1 MTFTNTMKQAK
12 KSFNIFKH
20 TTLLHKTLYLLGLI
34 IALCLMFNYGKLQ
47 VEGFE
52 EKTND
57 FKMNTEVS
65 DIYNDLYLSIYDNL
79 VFSKMKNDFEVGAL
93 IKQTNPSEQSYI
105 LDIGSGTGHHVSS
118 FKAHGLNSI
127 GIDVSPSMIKL
138 AKKTYPDLNFKL
150 GNVMNQNLFPDQTFT
165 HITCFYFTIYYI
177 QNKQLFFSNCMHWLK
192 PGGYLAIHLVNRD
205 LFDPIIPAG
214 NPFYIVSPQKYAKK
228 RITNTTV
235 HFDTIEY
242 KSDFNIKN
250 TVNSETN
257 PNAILTEV
265 LRNKKNGNVVKNEH
279 SFYMSTQ
286 ADIINIAKEIGF
298 IVLSKIEM
306 TKCQYENQYIYFLQ
320 KPN

>member
-52 EKTND
+52 EKTNE
-57 FKMNTEVS
+57 FKMNTEVA

-105 LDIGSGTGHHVSS
+105 LDIGSGTGHHISS

-150 GNVMNQNLFPDQTFT
+150 GNVMDQRLFPDQTFT

-192 PGGYLAIHLVNRD
+192 PGGYVVIHLVNRD

-235 HFDTIEY
+235 QFDTIEY

-250 TVNSETN
+250 TVNSETS

-265 LRNKKNGNVVKNEH
+265 LKNKKNGNVVKNEH
-279 SFYMSTQ
+279 NFYMSTQ

>member
-52 EKTND
+52 EKTNE
-57 FKMNTEVS
+57 FKMNTEVT

-93 IKQTNPSEQSYI
+93 IKQTSPNEQSYI
-105 LDIGSGTGHHVSS
+105 LDIGSGTGHHISS

-150 GNVMNQNLFPDQTFT
+150 GNVMDQSLFPDQTFT

-205 LFDPIIPAG
+205 VFDPIIPAG
-214 NPFYIVSPQKYAKK
+214 NPFYIISPQKYAKK

-250 TVNSETN
+250 TVNSETS

-265 LRNKKNGNVVKNEH
+265 LKNKKNGNVVKNEH
-279 SFYMSTQ
+279 NFYMSTQ

>member
-1 MTFTNTMKQAK
+1 MTFTNTMKHAK

-34 IALCLMFNYGKLQ
+34 IAICLMFNYGKLQ

-52 EKTND
+52 EKTNE
-57 FKMNTEVS
+57 FKMNTEVP

-79 VFSKMKNDFEVGAL
+79 LFSKMKNDFEVGAL
-93 IKQTNPSEQSYI
+93 INQTKPNEQSYI
-105 LDIGSGTGHHVSS
+105 LDIGSGTGHHISS

-127 GIDVSPSMIKL
+127 GIDVSPSMIKQS
-138 AKKTYPDLNFKL
+138 KKTYPDLTFKL
-150 GNVMNQNLFPDQTFT
+150 GNVIDQNLFPDQTFT

-177 QNKQLFFSNCMHWLK
+177 QNKQLFFNNCMYWLK

-228 RITNTTV
+228 RITNTIV

-250 TVNSETN
+250 TVNNETS

-265 LRNKKNGNVVKNEH
+265 LKNKKNGNVVKNEH
-279 SFYMSTQ
+279 NFYMSTQ
-286 ADIINIAKEIGF
+286 SDIINIAKEVGF

-306 TKCQYENQYIYFLQ
+306 NKCQYENQYIYFLQ

>member
-52 EKTND
+52 EKTNE
-57 FKMNTEVS
+57 FKMNTEVV

-105 LDIGSGTGHHVSS
+105 LDIGSGTGHHISS

-150 GNVMNQNLFPDQTFT
+150 GNVMDQSLFPDQTFT

-192 PGGYLAIHLVNRD
+192 PGGYMAIHLVNRD

-250 TVNSETN
+250 TVNSETS

-265 LRNKKNGNVVKNEH
+265 LKNKKNGNVVKNEH
-279 SFYMSTQ
+279 NFYMSTQ

>member
-52 EKTND
+52 EKTNE
-57 FKMNTEVS
+57 FKMNTEVA

-105 LDIGSGTGHHVSS
+105 LDIGSGTGHHISS

-150 GNVMNQNLFPDQTFT
+150 GNVMDQSLFPDQTFT

-250 TVNSETN
+250 TVNSETS

-265 LRNKKNGNVVKNEH
+265 LKNKKNGNVVKNEH
-279 SFYMSTQ
+279 NFYMSTQ

>member
-1 MTFTNTMKQAK
+1 MTFTNTIKQTK

-34 IALCLMFNYGKLQ
+34 IAVCLMFNYGKLQ

-52 EKTND
+52 EKTNE
-57 FKMNTEVS
+57 FKMNTEVT

-79 VFSKMKNDFEVGAL
+79 VFSKNKNDFEVGSL
-93 IKQTNPSEQSYI
+93 IKQTNPNEQSYI
-105 LDIGSGTGHHVSS
+105 LDIGSGTGHHISS

-127 GIDVSPSMIKL
+127 GIDVSPSMIKM

-150 GNVMNQNLFPDQTFT
+150 GNVMDKSLFPDQTFT

-192 PGGYLAIHLVNRD
+192 PGGYMAIHLVNRD

-250 TVNSETN
+250 TVNSETS

-265 LRNKKNGNVVKNEH
+265 LKNKKNGNVVKNEH
-279 SFYMSTQ
+279 NFYMSTQ

>member
-52 EKTND
+52 EKTNE
-57 FKMNTEVS
+57 FKMNTEVT

-79 VFSKMKNDFEVGAL
+79 VFSKNKNDFEVGSL
-93 IKQTNPSEQSYI
+93 IKQTNPNEQSYI
-105 LDIGSGTGHHVSS
+105 LDIGSGTGHHISS

-127 GIDVSPSMIKL
+127 GIDVSPSMIKM

-150 GNVMNQNLFPDQTFT
+150 GNVMDKSLFPDQTFT

-192 PGGYLAIHLVNRD
+192 PGGYVVIHLVNRD

-250 TVNSETN
+250 TVNSETS

-265 LRNKKNGNVVKNEH
+265 MKNKKNGNVVKNEH
-279 SFYMSTQ
+279 NFYMSTQ

>member
-52 EKTND
+52 EKTNE
-57 FKMNTEVS
+57 FKMNTEVV

-105 LDIGSGTGHHVSS
+105 LDIGSGTGHHISS

-150 GNVMNQNLFPDQTFT
+150 GNVMDQSLFPDQTFT

-192 PGGYLAIHLVNRD
+192 PGGYMAIHLVNRD

-235 HFDTIEY
+235 QFDTIEY

-250 TVNSETN
+250 TVNSETS
-257 PNAILTEV
+257 PNAILTEI
-265 LRNKKNGNVVKNEH
+265 LKNKKNGNVVKNEH
-279 SFYMSTQ
+279 NFYMSTQ

>member
-1 MTFTNTMKQAK
+1 MTFTNTIKQTK

-34 IALCLMFNYGKLQ
+34 IAVCLMFNYGKLQ

-52 EKTND
+52 EKTNE
-57 FKMNTEVS
+57 FKMNTEVT

-79 VFSKMKNDFEVGAL
+79 VFSKNKNDFEVGSL
-93 IKQTNPSEQSYI
+93 IKQTNPNEQSYI
-105 LDIGSGTGHHVSS
+105 LDIGSGTGHHISR

-127 GIDVSPSMIKL
+127 GIDVSPSMIKM

-150 GNVMNQNLFPDQTFT
+150 GNVMDKSLFPDQTFT

-192 PGGYLAIHLVNRD
+192 PGGYMAIHLVNRD

-250 TVNSETN
+250 TVNSETS

-265 LRNKKNGNVVKNEH
+265 LKNKKNGNVVKNEH
-279 SFYMSTQ
+279 NFYMSTQ

>member
-52 EKTND
+52 EKTNE
-57 FKMNTEVS
+57 FKMNTEVA

-105 LDIGSGTGHHVSS
+105 LDIGSGTGHHISS

-150 GNVMNQNLFPDQTFT
+150 GNVMDQSLFPDQTFT

-192 PGGYLAIHLVNRD
+192 PGGYMAIHLVNRD

-235 HFDTIEY
+235 QFDTIEY

-250 TVNSETN
+250 TVNSETS

-265 LRNKKNGNVVKNEH
+265 LKNKKNGNVVKNEH
-279 SFYMSTQ
+279 NFYMSRQ

>member
-52 EKTND
+52 EKTNE
-57 FKMNTEVS
+57 FKMNTEVT

-93 IKQTNPSEQSYI
+93 IKQTSPNEQSYI
-105 LDIGSGTGHHVSS
+105 LDIGSGTGHHISS

-150 GNVMNQNLFPDQTFT
+150 GNVMDQSLFPDQTFT

-205 LFDPIIPAG
+205 VFDPIIPAG

-250 TVNSETN
+250 TVNSETS

-265 LRNKKNGNVVKNEH
+265 LKNKKNGNVVKNEH
-279 SFYMSTQ
+279 NFYMSTQ

>member
-52 EKTND
+52 EKTNE
-57 FKMNTEVS
+57 FKMNTEVA

-105 LDIGSGTGHHVSS
+105 LDIGSGTGHHISS

-150 GNVMNQNLFPDQTFT
+150 GNVMDQSLFPDQTFT

-177 QNKQLFFSNCMHWLK
+177 QNKHLFFSNCMHWLK
-192 PGGYLAIHLVNRD
+192 PGGYMAIHLVNRD

-250 TVNSETN
+250 TVNSETS

-265 LRNKKNGNVVKNEH
+265 LKNKKNGNVVKNEH
-279 SFYMSTQ
+279 NFYMSTQ